1 MSPDTFWIDLTLPQ
15 VAVVRGQSSSK
26 PSAADASQQGKW
38 IKSSPEMRLTIKIML
53 KLAAL
58 VGDQFEIYLVMI
70 TLTPHKDLNLDK
82 NSSALAYGA
91 SRVEDMGNI
100 ILTLISEPYSKC
112 EELVFSVAHLFSPV
126 CFACCG
132 RRK

>member
-1 MSPDTFWIDLTLPQ
+1 
-15 VAVVRGQSSSK
+15 
-26 PSAADASQQGKW
+26 
-38 IKSSPEMRLTIKIML
+38 ML

-70 TLTPHKDLNLDK
+70 ALTPHKDLNLDK
-82 NSSALAYGA
+82 NSSELAYGA

-112 EELVFSVAHLFSPV
+112 DELVFCIAF
-126 CFACCG
+126 F
-132 RRK
+132 